1 MNKLKIELAKNFNP
15 QSNIGKFLLLNE
27 YSTFKINYYQLDNKS
42 PYNKDNTKEISDF
55 IRNNI
60 NTDTFNLNKYK
71 SIDCNISITCYFM
84 DKKLNEIYSVTN
96 IKYQNM
102 IKKQIFEIDHQQE
115 ILEFRKKSPIEQLKL
130 MESKNNPY
138 DKYLFNIY
146 E

>member
-1 MNKLKIELAKNFNP
+1 
-15 QSNIGKFLLLNE
+15 
-27 YSTFKINYYQLDNKS
+27 
-42 PYNKDNTKEISDF
+42 
-55 IRNNI
+55 
-60 NTDTFNLNKYK
+60 
-71 SIDCNISITCYFM
+71 M